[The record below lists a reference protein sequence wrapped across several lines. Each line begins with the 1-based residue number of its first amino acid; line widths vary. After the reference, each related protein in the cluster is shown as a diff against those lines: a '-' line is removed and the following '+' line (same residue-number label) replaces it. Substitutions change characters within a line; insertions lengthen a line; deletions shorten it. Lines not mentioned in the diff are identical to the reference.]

1 MGIESDQLVFD
12 YLSRVGDIAQR
23 TALTSADRM
32 RLVSR
37 LRTEIERRRSSEG
50 ADTPAAVQRILSGLG
65 TPDEAVA
72 DANGFV
78 TAESGRVPAQRR
90 EEEPARGV
98 PAVAPPHLAPAEE
111 LGPAGEV
118 PDWWRVDPGPFGKGE
133 AVHGFVGGIEI
144 PEILKPPP
152 REPVDG
158 VPAEAVEA
166 EPDDEAMAEEEAG
179 ETRRR
184 PSLLRRPDGEP
195 VSVLLLLVALVLLV
209 GAVLGNWFVLAAGWA
224 LAYFTRKLSHNESQW
239 AVMGVPGLTLGAW
252 AVWLWGRT
260 EGRWG
265 DSIPEGGLG
274 AALSDS
280 WPWVVRAAAVA
291 SALYVVWRSR
301 RPG

>member
-50 ADTPAAVQRILSGLG
+50 ADSPAAVQRILSGLG

-90 EEEPARGV
+90 EDEPARTV
-98 PAVAPPHLAPAEE
+98 PTVTPPHLATPEE
-111 LGPAGEV
+111 LSPSGEV

-152 REPVDG
+152 REPVEAAPSEAA
-158 VPAEAVEA
+158 PAE
-166 EPDDEAMAEEEAG
+166 PEEEAEEAE

-209 GAVLGNWFVLAAGWA
+209 GAVLGNWFVLAGGWA
-224 LAYFTRKLSHNESQW
+224 LAYLTRKLSHTESQW
-239 AVMGVPGLTLGAW
+239 AVMGVPGLTLAAW

-265 DSIPEGGLG
+265 APVPEGGLG

-280 WPWVVRAAAVA
+280 WPWTIRAAAVA

>member
-50 ADTPAAVQRILSGLG
+50 ADSPAAVQRILSGLG

-78 TAESGRVPAQRR
+78 TAETGRVPAQRR
-90 EEEPARGV
+90 EDEPARTV
-98 PAVAPPHLAPAEE
+98 PAAAPPHLATPEE
-111 LGPAGEV
+111 LSPSGEV

-133 AVHGFVGGIEI
+133 AVHGFVGGIEV

-152 REPVDG
+152 REPVEAAP
-158 VPAEAVEA
+158 VEAAPAEPEEEA
-166 EPDDEAMAEEEAG
+166 EEAG

-209 GAVLGNWFVLAAGWA
+209 GAVLGNWFVLAGGWA
-224 LAYFTRKLSHNESQW
+224 LAYLTRKLSHTESQW
-239 AVMGVPGLTLGAW
+239 AVMGVPGLTLAAW

-265 DSIPEGGLG
+265 TPVPEGGLG
-274 AALSDS
+274 TALSDS
-280 WPWVVRAAAVA
+280 WPWTIRAAAVA
-291 SALYVVWRSR
+291 SALYVIWRSR